1 MSRWLQLYQT
11 DDFSSNAG
19 EILRYKVEIIIRR
32 GIISE
37 AEPGLEKC
45 GYELSCVLRNG
56 VSHQVSITGGGQG
69 GGTNITVHT
78 EDCQA
83 GYIRNLN
90 TTNSEQEDYIQLTV
104 ACEGSEV
111 SDS

>member
-1 MSRWLQLYQT
+1 MQLYQT

-69 GGTNITVHT
+69 GGTNIKVHT

-90 TTNSEQEDYIQLTV
+90 TTNSEQDYIQLTV